1 MLGGT
6 EGRQVE
12 LEHTREQSICE
23 AGDPPGSAFTT
34 GLLFASHGA
43 LRPELQAEYLQLVS
57 CLLFLR
63 WGIGGLQVRY
73 LSSASCLHLKMEMTT
88 ETG

>member
-12 LEHTREQSICE
+12 LEHTREQSSCE
-23 AGDPPGSAFTT
+23 AGDPPGSTFTT
-34 GLLFASHGA
+34 GLLFASHGT
-43 LRPELQAEYLQLVS
+43 LRPELQAEFLQLSS

-63 WGIGGLQVRY
+63 GEIGGLQVRH
-73 LSSASCLHLKMEMTT
+73 LPSASCLHFKIEITT